1 MVHDTAMD
9 EGVEILLD
17 CLDATRQGD
26 NQGILDGACD
36 RSRKSGE
43 GCLLERARQQEVD
56 NTRCFALYQRSNCL
70 AAGSR
75 LHRRTTC
82 NEGTH
87 LRGSIPHTESGAP
100 GGNNPVGGTLVSPYL
115 HCVADLLFVV
125 GYDPELN
132 TLVTVLLYNGLDG
145 RARLVRGGVGRR
157 GVADCMSGHA

>member
-1 MVHDTAMD
+1 MDLLSGTAADKVYGMIHDTAMD

-26 NQGILDGACD
+26 NQGILNGARDG
-36 RSRKSGE
+36 SRKSGE
-43 GCLLERARQQEVD
+43 RCLLEGARQQEVD
-56 NTRCFALYQRSNCL
+56 NTGCFALYQRSNC
-70 AAGSR
+70 
-75 LHRRTTC
+75 
-82 NEGTH
+82 
-87 LRGSIPHTESGAP
+87 LRGSIPHTESGAT

-115 HCVADLLFVV
+115 HGVADLLFVV

-132 TLVTVLLYNGLDG
+132 TLVTVLLYDALDR